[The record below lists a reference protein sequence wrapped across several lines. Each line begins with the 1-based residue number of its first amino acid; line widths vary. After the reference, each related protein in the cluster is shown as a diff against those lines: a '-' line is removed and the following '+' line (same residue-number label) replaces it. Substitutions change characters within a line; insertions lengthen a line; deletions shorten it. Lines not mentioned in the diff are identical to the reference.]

1 MRLVKTWTGR
11 HADRLRQALRM
22 SNESFASHLG
32 VAVRTVAYWR
42 ARPDVVPKPAVQ
54 EMLDVAF
61 ERAPDRVKAY
71 FATLVEEDYK
81 SESLLTLDDKK
92 RINGV
97 IQKPSRLDV
106 ATIDSLSQVLAG
118 QRHAEDVLGPEAI
131 IAPMTVQLESI
142 SRVLKNA
149 YGPHREAFARL
160 VAEWTTF
167 VGWLHTAV
175 GEHDK
180 ARALFVSAED
190 LADDIGDGVIAATA
204 TSFRGY
210 LARLHGQPKST
221 IRASAAALASPG
233 SHPAQ
238 HTYDLLQTAQAYA
251 TLGDYS
257 EASRFLDKA
266 STLASNAGEP
276 PASVYWYTEPFF
288 RLNIGLTQLAIGR
301 YRDAVDS
308 LTNGIENIP
317 ADQQGAEWLTE
328 YRQALAHARER
339 A

>member
-1 MRLVKTWTGR
+1 MRLVETWTGR

-22 SNESFASHLG
+22 SNESFAGHLG

-42 ARPDVVPKPAVQ
+42 ARPDVIPKPAIQ

-61 ERAPDRVKAY
+61 ERAPERAKTH
-71 FATLVEEDYK
+71 FATLMEGDHK
-81 SESLLTLDDKK
+81 TESILTLDDKE

-97 IQKPSRLDV
+97 IQKPSRLDI

-118 QRHAEDVLGPEAI
+118 QRRTEDSLGPEPV
-131 IAPMTVQLESI
+131 IAPMTIQLESI
-142 SRVLKNA
+142 SRTLDDA
-149 YGPHREAFARL
+149 SGPHREALARL
-160 VAEWTTF
+160 VAEWATF
-167 VGWLHTAV
+167 AGWLHTAV
-175 GEHDK
+175 GKYDK
-180 ARALFVSAED
+180 ARELFVRAED
-190 LADDIGDGVIAATA
+190 LADDIGDGTIAATA

-210 LARLHGQPKST
+210 LARLHGRPRGT

-251 TLGDYS
+251 TLGDYK
-257 EASRFLDKA
+257 EAGRFLDRA
-266 STLASNAGEP
+266 SILASDTGEP

-288 RLNIGLTQLAIGR
+288 RLNIGLAQLAIGQ
-301 YRDAVDS
+301 YQDAVDS
-308 LTNGIENIP
+308 LASGIENIP
-317 ADQQGAEWLTE
+317 VDQRRAEWLAE
-328 YRQALAHARER
+328 YREALAHASER